1 MELDSQ
7 GDTLLTGSEDS
18 QTQTPKSPRMTGSE
32 WMRALEDSQTPTS
45 QGMTGSEWMRALEK
59 SEESSKTRDPTQ

>member
-18 QTQTPKSPRMTGSE
+18 QTQTPKSQRMTGSE
-32 WMRALEDSQTPTS
+32 WMRAI
-45 QGMTGSEWMRALEK
+45 EK
-59 SEESSKTRDPTQ
+59 WEESSKTRDPTQ